1 MGARIMETSPRPV
14 KRGLTAAARDG
25 GHPRKRGV
33 PPGILYYTPP
43 PSEPFPASNRAD
55 FMNALFWLIDQVIGF
70 YITLVIVQ
78 VVLSWLVAFNVINTR
93 NRFVY
98 LVGNFLY
105 RITEPALKPIRRLLP
120 NLGGMDLSPV
130 VLILGLY
137 FLRVLLLRDIMP
149 ILI

>member
-1 MGARIMETSPRPV
+1 
-14 KRGLTAAARDG
+14 
-25 GHPRKRGV
+25 
-33 PPGILYYTPP
+33 
-43 PSEPFPASNRAD
+43 
-55 FMNALFWLIDQVIGF
+55 MNALFWLIDQVIGL

-98 LVGNFLY
+98 MVGDFLY

-120 NLGGMDLSPV
+120 TMGGIDLSPV

-137 FLRVLLLRDIMP
+137 FLRVLLPRDILP
-149 ILI
+149 AFL

>member
-1 MGARIMETSPRPV
+1 
-14 KRGLTAAARDG
+14 
-25 GHPRKRGV
+25 
-33 PPGILYYTPP
+33 
-43 PSEPFPASNRAD
+43 
-55 FMNALFWLIDQVIGF
+55 MNALFWLIDQVIGL

-98 LVGNFLY
+98 MVGDFLY

-120 NLGGMDLSPV
+120 TMGGIDLSPV

-137 FLRVLLLRDIMP
+137 FLRVLLLRDILP
-149 ILI
+149 AFL

>member
-1 MGARIMETSPRPV
+1 MHA
-14 KRGLTAAARDG
+14 
-25 GHPRKRGV
+25 
-33 PPGILYYTPP
+33 
-43 PSEPFPASNRAD
+43 F
-55 FMNALFWLIDQVIGF
+55 FWLIDTVIGF

-78 VVLSWLVAFNVINTR
+78 VVLSWLVAFNVINTS

-98 LVGNFLY
+98 MVGDFLY

-120 NLGGMDLSPV
+120 TMGGIDLSPV

-149 ILI
+149 IFM